1 MEGLEEKADLVLP
14 WVFLTALSK
23 QRGFFLNPSHH
34 CFSSVRQ
41 NDTKSCACPDSIC
54 NHMSNQWRVALKP
67 CGEQSG
73 PFPSSISHSHVEK
86 KKLSA
91 EELSSFWTH
100 NCPPLSLQPHYST
113 IWLQGGKQRKRMKI
127 PSTMAEVDAV
137 LFVYLSTSSLTVP
150 SLLSA
155 ALTLS
160 KTGKVQLYK
169 NTVCVH
175 SRWNCMSHP
184 FGFHNVKA

>member
-86 KKLSA
+86 K
-91 EELSSFWTH
+91 SFPQRSWAHFEHIIVLLFPYSLITVQSDYRVENKGRGWKYH
-100 NCPPLSLQPHYST
+100 PPWLRWMQFSLCICQLQAWPSPPCLV
-113 IWLQGGKQRKRMKI
+113 WLW
-127 PSTMAEVDAV
+127 
-137 LFVYLSTSSLTVP
+137 L
-150 SLLSA
+150 
-155 ALTLS
+155 
-160 KTGKVQLYK
+160 
-169 NTVCVH
+169 
-175 SRWNCMSHP
+175 
-184 FGFHNVKA
+184 